1 MKIEEKRKLYIEL
14 TPEEWK
20 KLNEAEK
27 IINNIANNLDGYG
40 FYDEEAEEFFE
51 SLLSKI
57 VKLDDLLDGGF
68 ERNIV
73 EER

>member
-40 FYDEEAEEFFE
+40 FYDKETEEFFE

-68 ERNIV
+68 ESNIV

>member
-40 FYDEEAEEFFE
+40 FYDEEAGEFFE
-51 SLLSKI
+51 SLLDKI
-57 VKLDDLLDGGF
+57 VRLDDLLDGGF
-68 ERNIV
+68 EKNVV

>member
-40 FYDEEAEEFFE
+40 FYDEETGEFFE
-51 SLLSKI
+51 SLLDKI
-57 VKLDDLLDGGF
+57 VRLDDLLDGGF
-68 ERNIV
+68 EKNVV

>member
-40 FYDEEAEEFFE
+40 FYDEETEEFFE
-51 SLLSKI
+51 SLLKKI